1 MATTVS
7 TLESQNFLQP
17 NGFKLVVNR
26 KRFKN
31 LEFFAQ
37 TVSHPDVSVS
47 PTITQFRGTNLLLPG
62 DKIEYGALTV
72 DAILDENMNVY
83 KEMLSWIKSTVNEKS
98 RSAAAVDSVNQDT
111 TFYDITLSIMSSHN
125 NQIDT
130 IVYQGA
136 FPTNIGALTFQST
149 VDNITY
155 LTFPITFNYTSF
167 TISK

>member
-1 MATTVS
+1 MVTTVS

-47 PTITQFRGTNLLLPG
+47 PTVTQFRTTNLLLPG
-62 DKIEYGALTV
+62 DKIEYGTLTV

-83 KEMLSWIKSTVNEKS
+83 KEMLSWIKSTVEDKGVS
-98 RSAAAVDSVNQDT
+98 LAAVNSVHQDT
-111 TFYDITLSIMSSHN
+111 TLYDISLSILSSHN

-136 FPTNIGALTFQST
+136 FPISIGALNFQST
-149 VDNITY
+149 VDNVTY
-155 LTFPITFNYTSF
+155 LTFPITFNYTMF
-167 TISK
+167 TITE

>member
-1 MATTVS
+1 MATTES

-17 NGFKLVVNR
+17 NGFKLTVNR

-37 TVSHPDVSVS
+37 TVSHPDVSVA
-47 PTITQFRGTNLLLPG
+47 PTTAPFRGTNLLLPG

-72 DAILDENMNVY
+72 DAIVDENMNVY
-83 KEMLSWIKSTVNEKS
+83 KEMLTWLKSTTEENVKSASAVN
-98 RSAAAVDSVNQDT
+98 AVNQDT
-111 TFYDITLSIMSSHN
+111 TFYDITLSILSSHN

-130 IVYQGA
+130 ISYKGA
-136 FPTNIGALTFQST
+136 FPTNIGAVNFQST
-149 VDNITY
+149 VDNVTY
-155 LTFPITFNYTSF
+155 ITFPITFYYTSF